1 MWEYLAGLPSGMS
14 YSIIVVGMVA
24 IVVIS
29 LRGKLLAK
37 WGENAIGMGK
47 DSSLP
52 SENKDTPP
60 ENIPAGSQSSIIR
73 ITEKR
78 RCGDCI
84 LVIMAQKEKYEF
96 SINMTEN
103 KKLKQ
108 CMIYAEQKLSDMI
121 DLMSNIFISALESS
135 RANKINDSSSDIQ
148 YKMFYGLMR
157 DSVMQVKNEIRR
169 AFKENGFY
177 ELDDNDFS
185 SYVKDKNRKIISM
198 LVNYFRTVYPLTG
211 VAVEN
216 SSLVSDIEFNAHK
229 FQEIMF
235 DTFGNAKKVILE
247 IDAEVD
253 ELKKSFSTWVD
264 DFITE

>member
-14 YSIIVVGMVA
+14 YSIIVVGIIA
-24 IVVIS
+24 IVIIS

-52 SENKDTPP
+52 KEEKDTPP
-60 ENIPAGSQSSIIR
+60 SNPPTESLSSIIR
-73 ITEKR
+73 VTEKR

-169 AFKENGFY
+169 AFKENGFF

-211 VAVEN
+211 VVVDN
-216 SSLVSDIEFNAHK
+216 SNLVADIEFNAHK

-247 IDAEVD
+247 IDSEVD

-264 DFITE
+264 EFITK